1 MRVSPILACV
11 GLMSVVMAGCLSDN
25 PTAAAPTNLAQ
36 EVALGLPT
44 LHWNVATSVDWWEDY
59 VTTYVKR
66 DAYLPNNDLAREYL
80 VSELE
85 RIGFDVEVRSYPGGG
100 FGQTLPPAVPL
111 EIDAIVATRT
121 GSVMPDN
128 RIGLVSH
135 YDTQAATIQGAYDDG
150 SGVAA
155 EFAICEA
162 LAQVETRRTVA
173 CIFFD
178 AEEMGLVAS
187 QRYVEDVVLE
197 GDEGYVYDVVIGY
210 DMTGINWPGHEW
222 KAYLMTGDADSVP
235 FLMPFA
241 NDLLNGVMGYPE
253 NGLEVL
259 DTHDRNSDER
269 RFRDVGV
276 PIYRFAGGRH
286 AADYPEYHKAG
297 DTVDYV
303 YEFVGGRANF
313 EAGFATIVEASF
325 NLVLALDETSTHEMA
340 ARYS

>member
-1 MRVSPILACV
+1 MRILLA
-11 GLMSVVMAGCLSDN
+11 VVVATLVPLAGCISDN
-25 PTAAAPTNLAQ
+25 PPTAAPTSLAQ
-36 EVALGLPT
+36 EVAAGLPA

-66 DAYLPNNDLAREYL
+66 DAHLPNNDLAREHL

-85 RIGFDVEVRSYPGGG
+85 RIGFEVEVRSYPAGG
-100 FGQTLPPAVPL
+100 FGQGLPDAVPL
-111 EIDAIVATRT
+111 QVDAVVATRT
-121 GSVMPDN
+121 GTELPDH

-155 EFAICEA
+155 QFAICEA
-162 LAQVETRRTVA
+162 LAQVETRRTIA

-197 GDEGYVYDVVIGY
+197 GDEPYVYDTVIGY
-210 DMTGINWPGHEW
+210 DMTGINWPGHDW
-222 KAYLMTGDADSVP
+222 KAYLMTGDADKVP
-235 FLMPFA
+235 FLQPFGR
-241 NDLLNGVMGYPE
+241 DLLNGVMGYPE
-253 NGLEVL
+253 EGLEVL

-269 RFRDVGV
+269 RFRDAGV
-276 PIYRFAGGRH
+276 PIYRFAGGRY
-286 AADYPEYHKAG
+286 AADYPEYHRPG

-303 YEFVGGRANF
+303 YDFVGGRANF
-313 EAGFATIVEASF
+313 EAGFATIVEASY
-325 NLVLALDETSTHEMA
+325 NLVLALDATSTDEMA
-340 ARYS
+340 ARYR